1 MAVSLSNRKRIK
13 RQKAPLPKKN
23 TTARRPLAPVRQ
35 RRSGRYADTTSRM
48 NTGDG
53 GMALLNAV
61 RNQGKLEALH
71 DQSKK
76 TIGNLE
82 MRLGK
87 AEATL
92 RHKLDG
98 HRVERDGDVGMS
110 IPPTVPL
117 NEDGASSAPAPTA
130 PAKPDTEMKGP
141 PPMPTPIP
149 MGGTASPNPG
159 AKQQPAQ
166 RVARTKSSMEVDSV
180 SPSDFISKRPSTTTL
195 SQPTSSRARVGGGN
209 DGQLA
214 LSVAARAKPDRGRDD
229 GDDEVLG
236 NKKPKSR
243 GFGTAQVSAITD
255 GYKKMRADPSGVTSS
270 LLALPPSTTGI
281 ANEPPPTQLSRKQHS
296 VTARQF
302 TQIASG
308 EAAEDDV

>member
-1 MAVSLSNRKRIK
+1 
-13 RQKAPLPKKN
+13 
-23 TTARRPLAPVRQ
+23 
-35 RRSGRYADTTSRM
+35 
-48 NTGDG
+48 
-53 GMALLNAV
+53 
-61 RNQGKLEALH
+61 
-71 DQSKK
+71 
-76 TIGNLE
+76 
-82 MRLGK
+82 
-87 AEATL
+87 
-92 RHKLDG
+92 
-98 HRVERDGDVGMS
+98 
-110 IPPTVPL
+110 
-117 NEDGASSAPAPTA
+117 
-130 PAKPDTEMKGP
+130 MKGP

-236 NKKPKSR
+236 NKKPKSH

-255 GYKKMRADPSGVTSS
+255 GYKKMRADPSGVTNP

-281 ANEPPPTQLSRKQHS
+281 ANDPRKQHA

>member
-13 RQKAPLPKKN
+13 RQKTPLPKKN

-61 RNQGKLEALH
+61 RSQGKLEALH

-130 PAKPDTEMKGP
+130 PTKPDTEMKGP

-180 SPSDFISKRPSTTTL
+180 SPSDFIQKRPSTTL
-195 SQPTSSRARVGGGN
+195 PCHSRPAAGPVWVVE
-209 DGQLA
+209 DGQLGPSA
-214 LSVAARAKPDRGRDD
+214 WQRGPNRIVR
-229 GDDEVLG
+229 ETTTTRCLET
-236 NKKPKSR
+236 KSR
-243 GFGTAQVSAITD
+243 
-255 GYKKMRADPSGVTSS
+255 RAM
-270 LLALPPSTTGI
+270 AL
-281 ANEPPPTQLSRKQHS
+281 ELR
-296 VTARQF
+296 R
-302 TQIASG
+302 
-308 EAAEDDV
+308 

>member
-130 PAKPDTEMKGP
+130 PTKPDTEMKGP

-159 AKQQPAQ
+159 AKQQPAP
-166 RVARTKSSMEVDSV
+166 RVARRTKSSMEVDSV

-236 NKKPKSR
+236 NKKPKSH

-270 LLALPPSTTGI
+270 TTSTPTIHNRNRQRPPSQEATC
-281 ANEPPPTQLSRKQHS
+281 SHRSS
-296 VTARQF
+296 VHTD
-302 TQIASG
+302 SKW
-308 EAAEDDV
+308 

>member
-13 RQKAPLPKKN
+13 RQKGPLPKKN
-23 TTARRPLAPVRQ
+23 ATAPNKRRPLAPVRQ
-35 RRSGRYADTTSRM
+35 RRGGGRYADTTSRAS
-48 NTGDG
+48 NGDG

-61 RNQGKLEALH
+61 RSQGKLEALH
-71 DQSKK
+71 DQNLK

-82 MRLGK
+82 MRVGK

-98 HRVERDGDVGMS
+98 HRVERDGDIGMRGM
-110 IPPTVPL
+110 PPTVPL
-117 NEDGASSAPAPTA
+117 HDDDGASPSPASPTA
-130 PAKPDTEMKGP
+130 NTEMGT

-255 GYKKMRADPSGVTSS
+255 GYKKMRADPSGVTNP

-281 ANEPPPTQLSRKQHS
+281 ANDPRKQHA

>member
-61 RNQGKLEALH
+61 RSQGKLEALH

-159 AKQQPAQ
+159 AKQQPAP
-166 RVARTKSSMEVDSV
+166 RVARRTKSSMEVDSV
-180 SPSDFISKRPSTTTL
+180 SPSDFIQKRPSTSSL
-195 SQPTSSRARVGGGN
+195 VQPTSSRARVG
-209 DGQLA
+209 DGQLVPSA
-214 LSVAARAKPDRGRDD
+214 AARAKPDRERDD
-229 GDDEVLG
+229 DDEVLG
-236 NKKPKSR
+236 NKKPKSH

-281 ANEPPPTQLSRKQHS
+281 GNDPPPTQLSRKQHA

-302 TQIASG
+302 AQTASG

>member
-13 RQKAPLPKKN
+13 RQKTPLPKKN

-61 RNQGKLEALH
+61 RSQGKLEALH

-166 RVARTKSSMEVDSV
+166 RVARRTKSSMEVDSV
-180 SPSDFISKRPSTTTL
+180 SPSDFIQKRPSTTL
-195 SQPTSSRARVGGGN
+195 PCHSRP
-209 DGQLA
+209 
-214 LSVAARAKPDRGRDD
+214 AA
-229 GDDEVLG
+229 VLG
-236 NKKPKSR
+236 GWWLMANWHSLLRQRGPNRIVRETTTTRCSETKSR
-243 GFGTAQVSAITD
+243 
-255 GYKKMRADPSGVTSS
+255 RAM
-270 LLALPPSTTGI
+270 AL
-281 ANEPPPTQLSRKQHS
+281 ELR
-296 VTARQF
+296 R
-302 TQIASG
+302 
-308 EAAEDDV
+308 